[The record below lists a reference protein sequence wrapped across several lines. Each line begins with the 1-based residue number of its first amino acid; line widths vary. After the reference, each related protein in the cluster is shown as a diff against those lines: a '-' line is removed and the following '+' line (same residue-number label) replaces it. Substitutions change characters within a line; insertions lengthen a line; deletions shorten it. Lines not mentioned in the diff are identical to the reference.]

1 MHIQNIHFF
10 EETVR
15 EVNDFREACLYG
27 LPLKTWDPK
36 KIASFGI
43 LNGVKFEAGVWSISA
58 ITLSFL
64 SIISQFPL
72 DTLNSNKRNNYSDM
86 ICSRFKEFFKSLN
99 DHPLLYILL
108 LITSES
114 FEIIVQFLYLMQ
126 ISSGDNLQ
134 LPFAIRSQLYLV
146 FLNTFLVC
154 VTFSWSVTKIF

>member
-1 MHIQNIHFF
+1 MHIKKNIYFF
-10 EETVR
+10 EKTVR

-27 LPLKTWDPK
+27 LRLKTWDPK

-43 LNGVKFEAGVWSISA
+43 PNGVKFEAGVWSVSA

-64 SIISQFPL
+64 SIIFQFPFG
-72 DTLNSNKRNNYSDM
+72 TLNSDKGNNYSEI
-86 ICSRFKEFFKSLN
+86 ICSRFKELFKSLN

-134 LPFAIRSQLYLV
+134 LPFAIRTQLYLV
-146 FLNTFLVC
+146 FLNTVLVC
-154 VTFSWSVTKIF
+154 ISFSWSVTKF